1 MAQTGAKRY
10 FKNFSNEDFILH
22 LSILLLC
29 FFPVVLSFLMVTNGK
44 ATAFKLGDI
53 F

>member
-22 LSILLLC
+22 LSIYYFA
-29 FFPVVLSFLMVTNGK
+29 FFR
-44 ATAFKLGDI
+44 
-53 F
+53 